1 MGLRPYIDK
10 LLLHN
15 IAAALDVVLEEGT
28 LDDQFES
35 LLHCVDAHAR
45 YEGGDCGHDQENYT
59 QYDTGVC
66 QDKTFLWAMILLGI
80 ASVALF
86 IAAWILQLPVF
97 ALAALVLL
105 VVAFATVNS
114 VTINTQKA
122 QKSNKDTYDE
132 GKKRIR
138 HRNGSEPRQDIWYRF
153 NRKDVKKILRQHKV
167 TQSHQKL
174 MIDSYQERKLEQ
186 VPAFAW
192 RTDKTLHFLVLEG
205 MQMNLRFP
213 WIRSGYLL

>member
-1 MGLRPYIDK
+1 MHMPDMK
-10 LLLHN
+10 
-15 IAAALDVVLEEGT
+15 E
-28 LDDQFES
+28 
-35 LLHCVDAHAR
+35 
-45 YEGGDCGHDQENYT
+45 GDCGHDQENYT

-132 GKKRIR
+132 GKEA
-138 HRNGSEPRQDIWYRF
+138 HSPQERQRAKARYLASLQS
-153 NRKDVKKILRQHKV
+153 KDVKR
-167 TQSHQKL
+167 
-174 MIDSYQERKLEQ
+174 Y
-186 VPAFAW
+186 
-192 RTDKTLHFLVLEG
+192 
-205 MQMNLRFP
+205 
-213 WIRSGYLL
+213 